1 MVKEKEKERVR
12 RVRTLRL
19 GHEGACM
26 GQLARETEGINAR
39 KEMSDAKKVFI
50 ATDNTIE
57 KSDEVKMKMVVDV
70 GDRIEVSVARI
81 AGCLWMAVTVRAAEQ
96 N

>member
-1 MVKEKEKERVR
+1 
-12 RVRTLRL
+12 
-19 GHEGACM
+19 
-26 GQLARETEGINAR
+26 
-39 KEMSDAKKVFI
+39 MSDAKKVFI

-81 AGCLWMAVTVRAAEQ
+81 VGCLWMAVTVRAAEQ